1 MTDRAF
7 SFIPIN
13 ERQKK
18 PRTQGITEIRGPY
31 YSVMGTRYLSDV
43 LETMGAYV
51 DGLKFAG
58 GSFALMPPKEVKAI
72 NDLAHKY
79 GVYVSTGGWIERVLT
94 HGKEA
99 VDGYIKEAKNL
110 GFDMIEIYCRASFY
124 FGKKIGNR
132 DLVKCNS
139 CCRRI

>member
-1 MTDRAF
+1 MTKRAF

-18 PRTQGITEIRGPY
+18 PRKHGITEIRGPY
-31 YSVMGTRYLSDV
+31 YSVMGTRYLTDI
-43 LETMGAYV
+43 LETMGEYV
-51 DGLKFAG
+51 DGLKYAG
-58 GSFALMPPKEVKAI
+58 GSFALMPPDQVKAI

-110 GFDMIEIYCRASFY
+110 G
-124 FGKKIGNR
+124 
-132 DLVKCNS
+132 
-139 CCRRI
+139 